1 MTIREVQIS
10 TQGREG
16 PWGLHRAGIRQ
27 QRARTGKVDGEQ
39 TARVSL
45 LTMLLAQG
53 Y

>member
-1 MTIREVQIS
+1 MTVREVQIS

-16 PWGLHRAGIRQ
+16 PRGQHRAHIRQ
-27 QRARTGKVDGEQ
+27 QRAHMEKVDGEQ

-45 LTMLLAQG
+45 LTTLLAQG

>member
-1 MTIREVQIS
+1 MGFA
-10 TQGREG
+10 QG
-16 PWGLHRAGIRQ
+16 GIRQ

-45 LTMLLAQG
+45 LAMLLAQG